1 MPSLNIVCQKLVS
14 LESYYGHRDVCTYRQ
29 ADHNGGM
36 ADYRKA
42 RSHQTWTVDGFP
54 HVGRHH
60 GALRYHLV
68 SRRLSAVQA
77 VTHERTPIITPRE
90 GRRRLRSRHIN
101 RHANSNYGTRTGGS
115 LLQHELVMPRSVNKF
130 VKSEEGSYRIYG
142 SSFFHVSLE
151 NVRLPAFDACRLAR
165 GRDALITW
173 RALFERSELVRPPH
187 AGVRPI

>member
-14 LESYYGHRDVCTYRQ
+14 LESYYGRRDVCTYRQ

-68 SRRLSAVQA
+68 SRRISAVRA

-90 GRRRLRSRHIN
+90 GRRRVWSH
-101 RHANSNYGTRTGGS
+101 HADHHPTSDCRARGKEGRY
-115 LLQHELVMPRSVNKF
+115 SVNNLFADTDKHTF
-130 VKSEEGSYRIYG
+130 VFADIERVIKPRHNDAQEEQ
-142 SSFFHVSLE
+142 V
-151 NVRLPAFDACRLAR
+151 
-165 GRDALITW
+165 
-173 RALFERSELVRPPH
+173 
-187 AGVRPI
+187 